1 MKTTVRALSAI
12 SAISAGMIS
21 SSALA
26 QPVLIADSG
35 DSGWVLV
42 ASVLVFIGIPGAALF
57 YGRGRAASLGMILL
71 ITTAIATLLFVGIGY
86 SLAFGDGSS
95 LLGGAG
101 NAMLGDLLPVR
112 EGATI
117 SEGVFAF
124 FELCVALFAL
134 AILVAAIAG
143 RARTAW
149 LIPFAGLWLLLV
161 YVPVARWIWSGWL
174 SDLGAADFGGGIV
187 VQITVGVAALVVGF
201 MVRDKA
207 RGRLQVESPLPLV
220 GAAFMWVAWLALL
233 GGKIYGAGEDAAA
246 VIFNAQVA
254 AAAAVLAA
262 VALDR
267 WRHGAISGLGAA
279 GGALSGIA
287 AISAGADSVGIG
299 GAMLIGIAGAL
310 ASHGAAWA
318 VGRAGV
324 DSTANAFSTT
334 AAPAMAGAIA
344 FPLFVPILG
353 GAGFADNA
361 SLVTSLAA
369 QAVAVVSVSLWAVV
383 ATAIA
388 ALMVSMVIPMR
399 PETDLS

>member
-1 MKTTVRALSAI
+1 M
-12 SAISAGMIS
+12 
-21 SSALA
+21 A
-26 QPVLIADSG
+26 QPLLIADSG

-42 ASVLVFIGIPGAALF
+42 ASMLLILGIPGAAMV
-57 YGRGRAASLGMILL
+57 YGRGRTASLGTILL
-71 ITTAIATLLFVGIGY
+71 ITTALVTLLFVGIGY
-86 SLAFGDGSS
+86 SLAFGEGTS

-112 EGATI
+112 DGATI

-134 AILVAAIAG
+134 AVLVAAIAN

-161 YVPVARWIWSGWL
+161 YVPVARWVWSGWL
-174 SDLGAADFGGGIV
+174 ADLGAADFGGGIV
-187 VQITVGVAALVVGF
+187 VQTTVGIAALVVAF
-201 MVRDKA
+201 MVRD
-207 RGRLQVESPLPLV
+207 RTREQLQAESSLPLI

-254 AAAAVLAA
+254 AAAALLAG

-267 WRHGAISGLGAA
+267 WRHGAISGVGAA

-287 AISAGADSVGIG
+287 AIGAGADSVGIG
-299 GAMLIGIAGAL
+299 GAMLIGIVGAL

-324 DSTANAFSTT
+324 SSAANAFSTT
-334 AAPAMAGAIA
+334 AAPAMAGAIV

-353 GAGFADNA
+353 GAGFANSA

-369 QAVAVVSVSLWAVV
+369 QAVAVVSVALWTLV

-399 PETDLS
+399 STSDAS